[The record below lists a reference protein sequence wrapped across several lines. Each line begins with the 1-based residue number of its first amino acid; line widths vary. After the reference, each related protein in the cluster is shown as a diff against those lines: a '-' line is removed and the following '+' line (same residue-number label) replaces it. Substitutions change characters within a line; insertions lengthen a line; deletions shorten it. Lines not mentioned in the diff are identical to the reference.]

1 MTIKMKIDLLLV
13 QAQLPAPELRAEVID
28 AMWADFGFRVA
39 CNLYNPEALAYT
51 ITHGMMKS
59 KNTVELM
66 AHLRTYQIG
75 RAHV

>member
-1 MTIKMKIDLLLV
+1 
-13 QAQLPAPELRAEVID
+13 
-28 AMWADFGFRVA
+28 MWADFGFRVA

-66 AHLRTYQIG
+66 AHLRTYLLT
-75 RAHV
+75 RVKP